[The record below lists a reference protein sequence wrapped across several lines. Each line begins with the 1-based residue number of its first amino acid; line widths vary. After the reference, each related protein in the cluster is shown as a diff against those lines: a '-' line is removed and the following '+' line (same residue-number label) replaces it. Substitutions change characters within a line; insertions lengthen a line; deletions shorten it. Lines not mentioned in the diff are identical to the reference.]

1 MLLADLENFPKRS
14 IKPLQDNDINTIS
27 DLMNSEEEKLVEIK
41 GITEKTLE
49 KIYDCIQLFIE
60 KNQKEFEESTSDE
73 STSDESSS
81 EESSAEKSTPD
92 ESPPKENETLSD
104 ETDESSQIEKVES

>member
-1 MLLADLENFPKRS
+1 MLLANLENFPKRS

-41 GITEKTLE
+41 GVTEKTLE

-60 KNQKEFEESTSDE
+60 KNQKEFEE